1 MQKLPLAF
9 VHTKSHEQHSGNEL
23 ADGLANAVRQ
33 VPGSAA
39 AFDFDIARD
48 RRLAQAQRRAVACRH
63 VLLAKFSALLR
74 SRTTLPQPCPT
85 FSQFSE
91 LSLRPRAL
99 VL

>member
-1 MQKLPLAF
+1 MNNKKQQDMLTAF
-9 VHTKSHEQHSGNEL
+9 
-23 ADGLANAVRQ
+23 
-33 VPGSAA
+33 
-39 AFDFDIARD
+39 
-48 RRLAQAQRRAVACRH
+48 RRLAQAQRRAVARRH
-63 VLLAKFSALLR
+63 VLLAKFFALLR

>member
-1 MQKLPLAF
+1 MYVASGDKSYALAAMMESTFPLVLEF
-9 VHTKSHEQHSGNEL
+9 EPERFNLLGPS
-23 ADGLANAVRQ
+23 
-33 VPGSAA
+33 
-39 AFDFDIARD
+39 D
-48 RRLAQAQRRAVACRH
+48 RRLAQAQRRAVARRH
-63 VLLAKFSALLR
+63 VLLAKFFALLR